1 MIGLVLVLI
10 FVLLPLVAGILLVGL
25 SRRGGLG
32 YPACGGCKYDL
43 SGSIGVAT
51 RCPEC
56 GEDFANVGIV
66 PPKGRRN
73 RIMVWT
79 GVVLLIIP
87 LTWLGVGLASAF
99 LTYPRAVPARQS
111 AAPQGPVP
119 VAGQQ
124 PASQPAAAPSA
135 AETQPDEDG

>member
-10 FVLLPLVAGILLVGL
+10 FFLLPLVVGILLVGL
-25 SRRGGLG
+25 SRRGLG
-32 YPACGGCKYDL
+32 YPACGGCMYDL

-79 GVVLLIIP
+79 GVVLIVLA
-87 LTWLGVGLASAF
+87 LWCAGVYVAF
-99 LTYPRAVPARQS
+99 SLSGRQQRAAFQS
-111 AAPQGPVP
+111 AAQQGPVA

-124 PASQPAAAPSA
+124 PASQPAATPSA
-135 AETQPDEDG
+135 AETQQDEDG

>member
-1 MIGLVLVLI
+1 MIELVLVLI

-25 SRRGGLG
+25 SRRGLG
-32 YPACGGCKYDL
+32 YPACGGCMYDL

-56 GEDFANVGIV
+56 GKDFANVGIV

-79 GVVLLIIP
+79 GVVLIVLA
-87 LTWLGVGLASAF
+87 LWCAGVYVAF
-99 LTYPRAVPARQS
+99 SLSGRQQRAAFQAAVPQRGTAI
-111 AAPQGPVP
+111 G
-119 VAGQQ
+119 GQQ
-124 PASQPAAAPSA
+124 PSTQPAATPSA
-135 AETQPDEDG
+135 AEPQEGEDG

>member
-25 SRRGGLG
+25 SRRGLG

-56 GEDFANVGIV
+56 GADFANVGIV

-79 GVVLLIIP
+79 GRIDCLGP
-87 LTWLGVGLASAF
+87 LVRGCVCGL
-99 LTYPRAVPARQS
+99 
-111 AAPQGPVP
+111 
-119 VAGQQ
+119 
-124 PASQPAAAPSA
+124 
-135 AETQPDEDG
+135 

>member
-10 FVLLPLVAGILLVGL
+10 FVLLPLAAGILLVGL

-56 GEDFANVGIV
+56 GADFANVGIV

-79 GVVLLIIP
+79 GVVLIVVP
-87 LTWLGVGLASAF
+87 LTCVGMSVATVLLS
-99 LTYPRAVPARQS
+99 LPRAVPAQQS
-111 AAPQGPVP
+111 VAQQGPAAV
-119 VAGQQ
+119 GRQQ
-124 PASQPAAAPSA
+124 PASQPAATPSA
-135 AETQPDEDG
+135 AETQQDEDG